1 MNELQQTQSWEI
13 EPSVW
18 DNLVTEVRRLNAE
31 LEQKGELTFEDLQ
44 FANELAK
51 GIRDSGTEYY
61 RALMAQSNKYKAD
74 LEQALE
80 AIGYTP
86 VANYIIKKDNER
98 KQAIA
103 KRMSDK
109 ISYFVSTVN
118 GMLQNYPNLAASTLA
133 PVFANTIMILFPK
146 INSGAK
152 DKVIKDWTPIFTEVQ
167 RIASEVESLYT
178 QAPVVRLL
186 PISSASVQEIA
197 RSIRAGF
204 VPTFDVLQSKMLI
217 DRYAIEQLSLRANYT
232 TPESILQLL
241 QETLQVDA
249 SAQDKLQRI
258 RYLLSIL

>member
-51 GIRDSGTEYY
+51 GIRDSGTKYY

-118 GMLQNYPNLAASTLA
+118 GMLQNYPNLATSTLA

-152 DKVIKDWTPIFTEVQ
+152 
-167 RIASEVESLYT
+167 
-178 QAPVVRLL
+178 
-186 PISSASVQEIA
+186 
-197 RSIRAGF
+197 
-204 VPTFDVLQSKMLI
+204 DVLQSKMLI

>member
-1 MNELQQTQSWEI
+1 MNELQPTQSWEI
-13 EPSVW
+13 KPSTW
-18 DNLVTEVRRLNAE
+18 NDLVTEVKRLNAE
-31 LEQKGELTFEDLQ
+31 LAQKGELTFEDLR

-51 GIRDSGTEYY
+51 GIRDSGTKYY
-61 RALMAQSNKYKAD
+61 RALMTQSNKYKSD
-74 LEQALE
+74 LEEALK

-86 VANYIIKKDNER
+86 IAEYITKKDNER

-118 GMLQNYPNLAASTLA
+118 GMLQNYPNLIASTLA
-133 PVFANTIMILFPK
+133 PVFANTIMVLFPK

-152 DKVIKDWTPIFTEVQ
+152 DKDIKNWTPIFAEVQ
-167 RIASEVESLYT
+167 RIASEVEALYV
-178 QAPVVRLL
+178 QAPVVRQL

-204 VPTFDVLQSKMLI
+204 VPTIETLQSKMLI

-232 TPESILQLL
+232 TPESVVQLL